1 MALMMPGPLPPLPPC
16 PRCGTPVEAWDWAAG
31 LTLAT
36 PLGTYMIEGGDPVPP
51 GGGDLARWSPG
62 DRTTLEPCGDVF
74 YGNDPAVAP
83 ILEWGQ
89 APR

>member
-1 MALMMPGPLPPLPPC
+1 
-16 PRCGTPVEAWDWAAG
+16 
-31 LTLAT
+31 
-36 PLGTYMIEGGDPVPP
+36 MIEGGDPVPP